1 MHLFIYVVGCVLLG
15 KSHAQSDD
23 LITPYIP
30 VPCEDWT
37 VDYVDTCDDISY
49 TKRSKFVDG
58 TIYQT
63 SWYYPSQTV
72 GIKGKYGINPLFLGF
87 VKSVLMTEDRDEVV
101 TINCESLVPWLACI
115 NSISNQNLSIGG
127 EQGIC
132 NETTREMLITN
143 EIYAIGFPIFI
154 QLPENEQCME
164 IMEPHNNVKDIRL
177 PQNTSIKAT
186 FIPQNKGMSV
196 GVIVGIVV
204 GSFIVVSGIGLSIRY
219 FKFKPSIQSVD
230 KESFL

>member
-1 MHLFIYVVGCVLLG
+1 MHIFLYIVGCVLLG
-15 KSHAQSDD
+15 KSRAQPDD
-23 LITPYIP
+23 ISPQYIP

-49 TKRSKFVDG
+49 TKRSKD
-58 TIYQT
+58 TSDTTYQI

-72 GIKGKYGINPLFLGF
+72 GIKGKYGLNPLFLGY
-87 VKSVLMTEDRDEVV
+87 VKSVLMAEDRNEIDF
-101 TINCESLVPWLACI
+101 INCDYMMPFLDCI
-115 NSISNQNLSIGG
+115 NSIGSYEVTIDN
-127 EQGIC
+127 ETGIC
-132 NETTREMLITN
+132 NETTREMFITYN
-143 EIYAIGFPIFI
+143 FFGNGFPMFI

-164 IMEPHNNVKDIRL
+164 LMEPQIHTDNYL

-230 KESFL
+230 TESFL